1 MFSNEV
7 TVENGMVR
15 RKTKDSKTKDG
26 HLSCRPCSSYKRG
39 AETCRTGCDAE
50 SVDVNGLCPFNFD
63 GASMFQDLQASCKC
77 YK

>member
-1 MFSNEV
+1 MFSKDI
-7 TVENGMVR
+7 TVINGMVR
-15 RKTKDSKTKDG
+15 TKDSIKMKDG